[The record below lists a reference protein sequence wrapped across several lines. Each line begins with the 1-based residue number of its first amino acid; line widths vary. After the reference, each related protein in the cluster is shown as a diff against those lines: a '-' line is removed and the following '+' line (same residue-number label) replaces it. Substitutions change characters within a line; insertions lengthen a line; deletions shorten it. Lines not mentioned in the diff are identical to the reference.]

1 MLWTS
6 ICQPTGSR
14 SCRPASQLAAE
25 LQRSPHRDATQRRCR
40 SVQVSPERHS
50 DTEASKMVFVSGVEP
65 TFESQGS
72 VFVHPDVDPAAD
84 VVPIKS
90 SGTEEQ
96 AVARRHEQFEFA
108 VDRMRQKVVGEI
120 S

>member
-1 MLWTS
+1 
-6 ICQPTGSR
+6 
-14 SCRPASQLAAE
+14 
-25 LQRSPHRDATQRRCR
+25 
-40 SVQVSPERHS
+40 
-50 DTEASKMVFVSGVEP
+50 MVFVSGVEP

-96 AVARRHEQFEFA
+96 AVARRHERFEFA